1 MGVSLLCV
9 NSEKIEKHQVYKG
22 LAEKKSNKQVEIKDC
37 SQATGQMR
45 SHFRVWWEHYQVYR
59 KGQARKVK
67 EKAAK
72 IDVVMTKGQFH

>member
-37 SQATGQMR
+37 SQTGNRTDEVTFQGMVGTL
-45 SHFRVWWEHYQVYR
+45 SSVQE
-59 KGQARKVK
+59 GPS
-67 EKAAK
+67 EE
-72 IDVVMTKGQFH
+72 G